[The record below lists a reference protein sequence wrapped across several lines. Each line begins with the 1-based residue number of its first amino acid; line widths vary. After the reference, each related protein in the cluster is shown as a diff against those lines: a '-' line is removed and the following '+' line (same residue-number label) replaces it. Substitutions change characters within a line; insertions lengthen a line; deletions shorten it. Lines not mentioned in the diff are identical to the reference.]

1 MQKWYE
7 YVNYRRCKNEDGTF
21 SYFIIVDGTKVEVS
35 EAIYME
41 YAKASQKMRYIE
53 LDIKCSRFLKDKDG
67 KAITDENNQ
76 PVILPE
82 RESPL
87 DKLISEN
94 NGNFPSD
101 EIPVEEVAL
110 LNIEIER
117 LHESLSLLTAEERQL
132 IKALFF
138 DGLSEREYSAVCG
151 ISRTTISSRKKQI
164 LRKLKKLL
172 KK

>member
-1 MQKWYE
+1 MK
-7 YVNYRRCKNEDGTF
+7 
-21 SYFIIVDGTKVEVS
+21 VS
-35 EAIYME
+35 EVIYME
-41 YAKASQKMRYIE
+41 YARASQKMRYIE

-67 KAITDENNQ
+67 KAITDEDNQ

-94 NGNFPSD
+94 NGDFPSA
-101 EIPVEEVAL
+101 EIPVEEVVL

-117 LHESLSLLTAEERQL
+117 LHESLSLLTVEESQL

-138 DGLSEREYSAVCG
+138 DGLSEREYSAICG
-151 ISRTTISSRKKQI
+151 IAQTTISSRK
-164 LRKLKKLL
+164 
-172 KK
+172 